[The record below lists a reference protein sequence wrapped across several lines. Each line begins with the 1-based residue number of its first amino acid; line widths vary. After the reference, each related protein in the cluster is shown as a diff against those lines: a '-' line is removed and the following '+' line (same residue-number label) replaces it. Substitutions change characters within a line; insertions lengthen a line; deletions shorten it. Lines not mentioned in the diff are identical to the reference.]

1 MAASMCTQH
10 NERAT
15 RNYLIKTILCV
26 AQIVEQHAAGAR
38 PIFPLSRPISLKDL
52 GEF

>member
-1 MAASMCTQH
+1 MCTQH

-15 RNYLIKTILCV
+15 RTKRLLIKTIFCA
-26 AQIVEQHAAGAR
+26 AQIVEQYAAGAR
-38 PIFPLSRPISLKDL
+38 AIFPLSRPISLKDL